1 VANPDLAL
9 AIFAYNRPQHLARC
23 LASLELN
30 HGLMNLDIH
39 FFIDGPKSDN
49 DKQKLIHVNKIIEA
63 FAERHSNCT
72 VHFAKTNQGLRKSV
86 ILGLQSIFSKYSS
99 MIMVEDDLILS
110 SDFLEYM
117 THLLETFAG
126 DPRIGSISGFR
137 ESRFHPCI
145 KKDLLA
151 ARRHSCWGWATWRD
165 RWNEISWVEV
175 VDDMQFS
182 RDLQLLGTIGWDL
195 KKIYIEQHKGNISSW
210 AINFDVHAARL
221 GWRSIQ
227 PRFTLVENSGLDGSG
242 THLASGYKRTLP
254 VIPGTRS
261 SNRVNMGYTVSHTFD
276 LWLRVKHSSFS
287 NQLKKVSAYTRLRIN
302 RRWMD
307 SPR

>member
-1 VANPDLAL
+1 MD
-9 AIFAYNRPQHLARC
+9 
-23 LASLELN
+23 
-30 HGLMNLDIH
+30 LDIH

-49 DKQKLIHVNKIIEA
+49 DKQQQVYVNKIIEA

-117 THLLETFAG
+117 KLLLETFAD

-137 ESRFHPCI
+137 ESRFHPHI
-145 KKDLLA
+145 KKDLVA

-165 RWNEISWVEV
+165 RWNEISWEEV

-182 RDLQLLGTIGWDL
+182 RDLDLLGTIGWDL
-195 KKIYIEQHKGNISSW
+195 KQIYIEQHKGNISSW
-210 AINFDVHAARL
+210 SISFDVHAARH
-221 GWRSIQ
+221 GWRAIQ
-227 PRFTLVENSGLDGSG
+227 PRFTLVENSGMDGSG
-242 THLASGYKRTLP
+242 THLTSGDKRTLP
-254 VIPGTRS
+254 VSPGTRS
-261 SNRVNMGYTVSHTFD
+261 SNRVNMGYTVSRTFD
-276 LWLRVKHSSFS
+276 LWLRVKRSSFS
-287 NQLKKVSAYTRLRIN
+287 NQLKKVSAYTKLRFN
-302 RRWMD
+302 LRRMD